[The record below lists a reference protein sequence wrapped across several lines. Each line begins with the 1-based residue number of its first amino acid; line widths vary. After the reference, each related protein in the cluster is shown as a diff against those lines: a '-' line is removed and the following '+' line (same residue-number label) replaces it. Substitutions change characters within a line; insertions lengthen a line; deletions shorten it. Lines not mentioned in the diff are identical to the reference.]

1 MAVRCRSLSRHAGFG
16 LFFLAL
22 PLDSYYFGF
31 CVIVDFAKAYPT
43 SGFVCHSEQ
52 TLLSGTDGYEF
63 QRLGFFSR
71 PTDSG
76 PCLDCY
82 LVVALPYGMFRNIS
96 HRLSVVF

>member
-1 MAVRCRSLSRHAGFG
+1 MAVRCRSLSHYAGFRV
-16 LFFLAL
+16 FVLAL
-22 PLDSYYFGF
+22 PFDVYYFGF
-31 CVIVDFAKAYPT
+31 CVIVDFGERYPT
-43 SGFVCHSEQ
+43 SGFVCHPKQ

-63 QRLGFFSR
+63 QRLGFLSR

-82 LVVALPYGMFRNIS
+82 LVVALAYGMFRNIS